1 MEKDKR
7 KIKWG
12 SRVYPT
18 EEAIASDICN
28 REEWG
33 ICLGHTNYYIRVV
46 KCNRVSTHLYS
57 YDFWTTK
64 KEA

>member
-18 EEAIASDICN
+18 EEAIASDICH
-28 REEWG
+28 REEFG
-33 ICLGHTNYYIRVV
+33 ICLGHTKHYIRVV
-46 KCNRVSTHLYS
+46 KCNRATASIYS
-57 YDFWTTK
+57 CDFWTTK
-64 KEA
+64 KET